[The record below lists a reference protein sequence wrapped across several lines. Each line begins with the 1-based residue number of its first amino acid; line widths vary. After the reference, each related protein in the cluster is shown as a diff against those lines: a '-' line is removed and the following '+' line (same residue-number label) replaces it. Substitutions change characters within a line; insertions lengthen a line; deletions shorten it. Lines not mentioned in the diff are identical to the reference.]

1 MPSDTIAIRPDRQI
15 SRRLDSAIDSALE
28 EKRLVGTVVLV
39 AQEGSIAYSRAA
51 GMADRENSVP
61 MRTDTIFRL
70 SSVTKPIV
78 TIAAMRLVEEGQINL
93 ADPVTRWL
101 PYFRPRLPD
110 GSEPAITIHHLL
122 THTAGLG
129 DSLIGDAGERRPDG
143 TNFAGGHPACI
154 ALEEKLRR
162 LASEPLLYE
171 PGGGW
176 RYSISMDVLGGV
188 IEKET
193 GGPLGE
199 AVAALVTQPLG
210 LSDTAFHVTD
220 RGRLA
225 VPYKNA
231 TPGPEPMAC
240 EDSVVTSS
248 GVIRYSTERILDPHS
263 YHSASGGMAGT
274 AEDILAILETVRR
287 GGAPLLDA
295 GTVSAMV
302 HDQTNGL
309 TELARPGLGFGYGW
323 AVVTDPDHSDLP
335 LARGAL
341 QWGGVYGHSWFVDR
355 ERKLTVVAL
364 TNTALEGLFGAFP
377 LDIGKAIYRAL

>member
-1 MPSDTIAIRPDRQI
+1 MSSDAIAIRPDPQMARL
-15 SRRLDSAIDSALE
+15 LDSAIDSALE

-39 AQEGSIAYSRAA
+39 AREGSIIYGRAA
-51 GMADRENSVP
+51 GMADRENSLP

-78 TIAAMRLVEEGQINL
+78 AIAAMRLVGAGRICL

-101 PYFRPRLPD
+101 PYFRPRFPD
-110 GSEPAITIHHLL
+110 GPTPAITIHHLL
-122 THTAGLG
+122 MHTAGLD
-129 DSLIGDAGERRPDG
+129 DSLPGDAGEGRLGG
-143 TNFAGGHPACI
+143 TNLAGGHPACI

-162 LASEPLLYE
+162 LANAPLLYA
-171 PGGGW
+171 PGTGW

-199 AVAALVTQPLG
+199 AVAALVTRPLG

-220 RGRLA
+220 RARLA

-231 TPGPEPMAC
+231 TPEPQPMEC

-248 GVIRYSTERILDPHS
+248 GVIRYSTERILDPDT

-274 AEDILAILETVRR
+274 AENILAILETVRR
-287 GGAPLLDA
+287 GGAPLLDTS
-295 GTVSAMV
+295 TVSAMV
-302 HDQTNGL
+302 RDQTNGL
-309 TELARPGLGFGYGW
+309 AGLERPGLGFGYGW
-323 AVVTDPDHSDLP
+323 AVVTDPDRADLP
-335 LARGAL
+335 LARGAF
-341 QWGGVYGHSWFVDR
+341 QWGGVYGHSWFVDQ

-364 TNTALEGLFGAFP
+364 TNTALEGLFGTFP
-377 LDIGKAIYRAL
+377 LDIGKAVYRAL

>member
-1 MPSDTIAIRPDRQI
+1 MSSDTLAIRPDPQMTRL
-15 SRRLDSAIDSALE
+15 LDSAIDSALE
-28 EKRLVGTVVLV
+28 ERRLVGTVVLV
-39 AQEGSIAYSRAA
+39 AREGSIVYCRAA
-51 GMADRENSVP
+51 GMADRENSLP
-61 MRTDTIFRL
+61 MRADTIFRL

-78 TIAAMRLVEEGQINL
+78 AIAAMRLVEEGRINL

-110 GSEPAITIHHLL
+110 GSTPTITIHHLL
-122 THTAGLG
+122 THMAGLG
-129 DSLIGDAGERRPDG
+129 DSLIGDAGERRPGG
-143 TNFAGGHPACI
+143 TSLAGGHAACI

-162 LASEPLLYE
+162 LATEPLLYE
-171 PGGGW
+171 PGSGW

-199 AVAALVTQPLG
+199 AVAALVIRPLG

-231 TPGPEPMAC
+231 APEPEPMGC
-240 EDSVVTSS
+240 EDSVATSS
-248 GVIRYSTERILDPHS
+248 GVIRFSTERILDLHT

-295 GTVSAMV
+295 RTVSAMV
-302 HDQTNGL
+302 RDQTNGL
-309 TELARPGLGFGYGW
+309 TGLSRPELGFGYGW
-323 AVVTDPDHSDLP
+323 AVVTDPDRADLP
-335 LARGAL
+335 LPRGAI
-341 QWGGVYGHSWFVDR
+341 QWGGIYGHSWFVDQ

-377 LDIGKAIYRAL
+377 QDIGKAIYQAM